1 MPSEI
6 GFPTLTR
13 VVIDMGFLDS
23 TSNSQNCVKSTNKIP
38 PHASDF
44 KKEYLSIIG
53 INKELKYFVDNIN
66 DATKGL
72 FESHKVDRIKYFIK
86 KIFERARK
94 GQT

>member
-1 MPSEI
+1 
-6 GFPTLTR
+6 
-13 VVIDMGFLDS
+13 MGFLDS

-53 INKELKYFVDNIN
+53 INKELKYFAERIN
-66 DATKGL
+66 EAPNGL

-86 KIFERARK
+86 RFLRGQERGKLKDISNFVTKI
-94 GQT
+94 